1 MRPQVI
7 SLALLASVWWLA
19 SCQQLPLAPL
29 EQTTSGTGVQATPKP
44 TPTPQGTQAS
54 TPAPD
59 RSQLKV
65 VSLTLAPKEA
75 TLSVPPE
82 NPNLG
87 SAGFPTT
94 LQLDVRLTLEDGGL
108 LDGDLVWTSSQPEL
122 VQVDSSGLVSTLRAT
137 GGAKPSA
144 VPVVLT
150 ATSRR
155 DPTKVASVS
164 VTVTDDATAIIQLQ

>member
-1 MRPQVI
+1 MRPLVLN
-7 SLALLASVWWLA
+7 LALLVSVVGLA
-19 SCQQLPLAPL
+19 SCQSLPLAPL
-29 EQTTSGTGVQATPKP
+29 DQTTGGT
-44 TPTPQGTQAS
+44 GTQAS
-54 TPAPD
+54 PRPTSTPSASPSATPVPD
-59 RSQLKV
+59 RSMLKI
-65 VSLTLAPKEA
+65 VSLTIAPQEA

-94 LQLDVRLTLEDGGL
+94 LQLDVRLRLEDGSL

-122 VQVDSSGLVSTLRAT
+122 LQVDSSGLVSTIRST
-137 GGAKPSA
+137 GGAQPSS

>member
-1 MRPQVI
+1 MRPLVI
-7 SLALLASVWWLA
+7 SLVLLASALGLA
-19 SCQQLPLAPL
+19 SCEVPLAPIDR
-29 EQTTSGTGVQATPKP
+29 TIGGTGVAATPVP
-44 TPTPQGTQAS
+44 SATPQATQAS

-59 RSQLKV
+59 RARLKV
-65 VSLTLAPKEA
+65 VSLSLAPKEA

-87 SAGFPTT
+87 SAGFPTA
-94 LQLDVRLTLEDGGL
+94 LQLDVRLVLEDGGL

-122 VQVDSSGLVSTLRAT
+122 VQVDSAGLVSTLRST
-137 GGAKPSA
+137 GGAKPSS

-155 DPTKVASVS
+155 DPSKVASVS